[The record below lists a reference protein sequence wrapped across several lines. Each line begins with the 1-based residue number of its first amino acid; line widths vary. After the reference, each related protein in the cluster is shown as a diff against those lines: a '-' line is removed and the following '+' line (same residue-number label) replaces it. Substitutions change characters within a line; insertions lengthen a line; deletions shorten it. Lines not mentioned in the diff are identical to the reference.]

1 MLTIGI
7 AGGTGS
13 GKTTVAERLVE
24 ALGPQQVV
32 LLSQDSYYA
41 DNRHLPMKERERM
54 NYDHPDSVDGE
65 LLLDHLR
72 KLRRREPIEMPIYDF
87 TTHSREDRT
96 IAVQPKPVVILE
108 GILIFADP
116 AIRQELDIK
125 VFVDTDADVRILRR
139 LSRDIQ
145 ERGRTVESVFH
156 QYLNTVKPMHDAFVE
171 PSKRFADL
179 IIPEGGRNDIAIGLL
194 TSRIQTYLAMG

>member
-1 MLTIGI
+1 MLMIGI

-13 GKTTVAERLVE
+13 GKTTVAERLIE
-24 ALGPQQVV
+24 ALGPQDVA

-41 DNRHLPMKERERM
+41 DNRHLPFAERERM
-54 NYDHPDSVDGE
+54 NYDHPDSMDGE
-65 LLLDHLR
+65 LLLAHLR
-72 KLRRREPIEMPIYDF
+72 KLRNREPIEMPIYDF
-87 TTHSREDRT
+87 ASHSRVDRT

-116 AIRQELDIK
+116 QIREQLDIK

-139 LSRDIQ
+139 LTRDIQ
-145 ERGRTVESVFH
+145 ERGRTVDSVFH

-179 IIPEGGRNDIAIGLL
+179 IIPEGGRNEIAIGLL